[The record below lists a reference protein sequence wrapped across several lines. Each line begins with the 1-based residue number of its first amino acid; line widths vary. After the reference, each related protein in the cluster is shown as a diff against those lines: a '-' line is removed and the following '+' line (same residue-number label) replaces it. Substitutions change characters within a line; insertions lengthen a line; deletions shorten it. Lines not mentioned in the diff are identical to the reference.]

1 MQFYDGHKWKKYAM
15 ECGRSRHVVYRSRVL
30 WNRPKT
36 EELRW
41 KKYKREKKNPIGST
55 MCKQTHTH
63 TANECG
69 VCWQRECNRPVECVY
84 ILYCIYIYTTVHMH
98 SRCGWARIDVPYL
111 VVVGMYAVCVFCDGT
126 WFMDS
131 AGSAL
136 SMGDSGFDG
145 ARRLEWNR
153 SDNEISGISYALST
167 IICIIFIHFEK
178 VDQR

>member
-1 MQFYDGHKWKKYAM
+1 MMDTNEKNM
-15 ECGRSRHVVYRSRVL
+15 L
-30 WNRPKT
+30 WNAVAVDMLSTVQEFCGTGLKQKNWDGKSTRERKKT
-36 EELRW
+36 RLAAQCANR
-41 KKYKREKKNPIGST
+41 
-55 MCKQTHTH
+55 HTH
-63 TANECG
+63 T
-69 VCWQRECNRPVECVY
+69 QRQWMWRVLTARMQQTRRMRVY
-84 ILYCIYIYTTVHMH
+84 SILYIYIYTTVHMH

-167 IICIIFIHFEK
+167 IICIKFIHFEK

>member
-1 MQFYDGHKWKKYAM
+1 MMDTNEKNM
-15 ECGRSRHVVYRSRVL
+15 L
-30 WNRPKT
+30 WNAVAVDMLSTVQEFCGTGLKQKNWDGKSTRERKKT
-36 EELRW
+36 RLAAQCANRH
-41 KKYKREKKNPIGST
+41 
-55 MCKQTHTH
+55 THTH
-63 TANECG
+63 SANECG